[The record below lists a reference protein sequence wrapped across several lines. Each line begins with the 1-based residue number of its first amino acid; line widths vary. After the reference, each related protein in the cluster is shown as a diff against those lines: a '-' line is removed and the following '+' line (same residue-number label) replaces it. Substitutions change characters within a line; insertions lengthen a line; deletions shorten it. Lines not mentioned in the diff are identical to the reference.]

1 MKRQVDILVLSDIHL
16 GTFGCK
22 ARELSRYLSSVDPE
36 MIILNGDI
44 FDIWNFKKSYFP
56 DTHMRV
62 VKQIIRFSERIPVYY
77 ITGNHDEALRKYARF
92 SIGNLHL
99 VNHLELEINNEK
111 YWFFHGDIFDASMHY
126 AKWLAKLGGWGYD
139 SLIATNHFV
148 NKILDFLGQPK
159 MSFSKRI
166 KNSVKKAV
174 KYIGDFEQTAA
185 EIAIENNF
193 DYVVCGHIHSP
204 QLREIKCGQ
213 KEVKYMNSGDWI
225 ENLTSLELRNGN
237 WKLFT
242 YNSEEFAEQE
252 IIDRWSTF
260 LKRVPA

>member
-1 MKRQVDILVLSDIHL
+1 
-16 GTFGCK
+16 
-22 ARELSRYLSSVDPE
+22 
-36 MIILNGDI
+36 MIVLNGDI

-77 ITGNHDEALRKYARF
+77 ITGNHDEALRKYTPF

-99 VNHLELEINNEK
+99 VNHLELKIQGKK
-111 YWFFHGDIFDASMHY
+111 YWFFHGDIFDASMNY

-139 SLIATNHFV
+139 ALIATNHFV
-148 NKILDFLGQPK
+148 NKALALFGYPR

-185 EIAIENNF
+185 DIAVENNF

-204 QLREIKCGQ
+204 QKRVISTAEGS
-213 KEVKYMNSGDWI
+213 VNYMNSGDWI
-225 ENLTSLELRNGN
+225 ENLTALEFVDGE
-237 WKLFT
+237 WELFT
-242 YNSEEFAEQE
+242 YNSEVFAEQE
-252 IIDRWSTF
+252 IIDRWSAF